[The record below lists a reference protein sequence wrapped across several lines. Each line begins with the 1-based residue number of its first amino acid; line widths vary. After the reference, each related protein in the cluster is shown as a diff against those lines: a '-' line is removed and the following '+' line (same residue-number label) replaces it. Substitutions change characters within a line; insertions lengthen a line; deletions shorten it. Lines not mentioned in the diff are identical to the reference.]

1 MPPKKAPRVWAME
14 SAKRILAGMEEVRP
28 RAAMGLAVSPLCV
41 AGRAC
46 GTSSTRASARTHA
59 SEQAHKSVQ
68 ERACLRDRA
77 HLRSHGV

>member
-28 RAAMGLAVSPLCV
+28 RAAMGLAVSPV
-41 AGRAC
+41 SRGVRAGRPPP
-46 GTSSTRASARTHA
+46 RASARTHA

>member
-46 GTSSTRASARTHA
+46 GTSSTEGERTHARERASA
-59 SEQAHKSVQ
+59 Q
-68 ERACLRDRA
+68 ERARA
-77 HLRSHGV
+77 CMLA